1 VSTIRIEAENYTT
14 GGSGVTYFDR
24 TRGNSGGKY
33 RNDDVDI
40 TDSLDVDGGFQVA
53 WIEQGEWLTYDFTLL
68 TSGSYQVLAR
78 TASAVNRNY
87 SLQVTVGGQ
96 ATKVDFGGTGGWYS
110 WQSVQSLGE
119 ISLSAGNHQLRLDM
133 LTSDFNINYLELVP
147 VLKPPTPTPNPI
159 PQPIR
164 IEAENYRTGASGVTY
179 FDRTRG
185 NSGGKYRKDDVDISD
200 SQDIGGGFLLGW
212 IDQGEWLTYDVNVPT
227 SGVYQLSARVASAVN
242 SNYRFQATVGGQ
254 VATVNFGGT
263 GGWRN
268 WQTVQTSQFI
278 SLGAGNRQLRL
289 DMLTGGFNVNYVE
302 LTPVPYTYLPN
313 LNLGTPLNGS
323 TGNQTFN
330 GTSGI
335 ETIIYAQ
342 AKNPIFANLQTGVV
356 NHKFATLPN
365 KQFKIMPL
373 GDSNT
378 FGMIE
383 WDSGAYRDDL
393 WNLFLKGGFNIDFVG
408 PRSSGPDGFDKNNAG
423 FGGWTINN
431 IASQVNGWLSTYTP
445 DMVLLMIGTNDI
457 LKNENISAAPSRLS
471 NLIDQITNRLPNTQV
486 LVGSISPITT
496 TALKQK
502 QGIDFNSYIPGLVS
516 DKVAKGKKVSFVDIY
531 SSLTSTDL
539 QDNVHPTTDGYNK
552 VANTWYQAII
562 NTNLAK
568 DTLNNI
574 ENIIGSPYNDVLI
587 GDSKS
592 NIINGGG
599 GDDLITGGTG
609 KDIFILAKGEGTDTI
624 TDFVVGEDL
633 FGLYGG
639 LTFNQLTIEQGIANN
654 QNDTWIF
661 NNGESLVLLNGVQA
675 STITSN
681 SFMIA

>member
-1 VSTIRIEAENYTT
+1 MSTVRIEAENYTT

-40 TDSLDVDGGFQVA
+40 TDSLDVDGGFQVG

-254 VATVNFGGT
+254 VATVNFGGS
-263 GGWRN
+263 GGWWN
-268 WQTVQTSQFI
+268 WQTAQTSQFI
-278 SLGAGNRQLRL
+278 SLSAGNRQLRL

-568 DTLNNI
+568 DTINNI

-592 NIINGGG
+592 NIINGGA
-599 GDDLITGGTG
+599 GDDLITGGTA
-609 KDIFILAKGEGTDTI
+609 KDIFILAKGEGSDTI
-624 TDFVVGEDL
+624 SDFVVGEDL

-639 LTFNQLTIEQGIANN
+639 LTFNELTIQQGIANN
-654 QNDTWIF
+654 QNDTWIL